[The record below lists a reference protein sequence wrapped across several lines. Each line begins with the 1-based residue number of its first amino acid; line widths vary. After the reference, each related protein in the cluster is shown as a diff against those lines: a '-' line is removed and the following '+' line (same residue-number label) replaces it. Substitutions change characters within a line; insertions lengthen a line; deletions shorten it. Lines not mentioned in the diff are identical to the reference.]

1 MKNERWEDKD
11 GNKKYRDKVRVSSFE
26 FPPRSSNKKSSEQSP
41 KKFGWSNDYESQ
53 HILKGTVP
61 IGKTRS
67 SGVYDKSDIVI
78 PLSVLITWEDVY
90 SILEKQNFKCK
101 YTNIPLEP
109 GFGKFGHEL
118 YEAYHPLAPS
128 LDRIN
133 NDEGYHIDNIS
144 ITLRFINLG
153 LGGYKGNNLNI
164 LKTLGLVK

>member
-1 MKNERWEDKD
+1 MSKQIEQKWITLSKKLAGNAKTNQKANATILKKD
-11 GNKKYRDKVRVSSFE
+11 GTTGRKKA
-26 FPPRSSNKKSSEQSP
+26 
-41 KKFGWSNDYESQ
+41 
-53 HILKGTVP
+53 
-61 IGKTRS
+61 
-67 SGVYDKSDIVI
+67 
-78 PLSVLITWEDVY
+78 LSVLITWEDVY

-118 YEAYHPLAPS
+118 YEASHPLAPS

>member
-1 MKNERWEDKD
+1 MSKQIEQKWITLSKKLAGNAKTNQKANATILKKD
-11 GNKKYRDKVRVSSFE
+11 GTTGRKKA
-26 FPPRSSNKKSSEQSP
+26 
-41 KKFGWSNDYESQ
+41 
-53 HILKGTVP
+53 
-61 IGKTRS
+61 
-67 SGVYDKSDIVI
+67 
-78 PLSVLITWEDVY
+78 LSVLITWEDVY

-101 YTNIPLEP
+101 YTNITLEP

-118 YEAYHPLAPS
+118 YEAYHPLDPS

>member
-1 MKNERWEDKD
+1 MSKQIEQKWITLSKKLAGNAKTNQKANATILKKD
-11 GNKKYRDKVRVSSFE
+11 GTTGRKKA
-26 FPPRSSNKKSSEQSP
+26 
-41 KKFGWSNDYESQ
+41 
-53 HILKGTVP
+53 
-61 IGKTRS
+61 
-67 SGVYDKSDIVI
+67 
-78 PLSVLITWEDVY
+78 LSVLITWEDVY
-90 SILEKQNFKCK
+90 SILEKQNFKFK

-118 YEAYHPLAPS
+118 YEAYNPLAPS

-144 ITLRFINLG
+144 INLRFINLG

>member
-1 MKNERWEDKD
+1 MSKQIEQKWITLSKKLAGNAKTNQKANATILKKD
-11 GNKKYRDKVRVSSFE
+11 GTTGRKKA
-26 FPPRSSNKKSSEQSP
+26 
-41 KKFGWSNDYESQ
+41 
-53 HILKGTVP
+53 
-61 IGKTRS
+61 
-67 SGVYDKSDIVI
+67 
-78 PLSVLITWEDVY
+78 LSVLITWEDVY

>member
-1 MKNERWEDKD
+1 MSKQIEQKWITLSKKLAGNAKTNQKANATILKKD
-11 GNKKYRDKVRVSSFE
+11 GTTGGKKA
-26 FPPRSSNKKSSEQSP
+26 
-41 KKFGWSNDYESQ
+41 
-53 HILKGTVP
+53 
-61 IGKTRS
+61 
-67 SGVYDKSDIVI
+67 
-78 PLSVLITWEDVY
+78 LSVLITWEDVY

>member
-1 MKNERWEDKD
+1 MSKQIEQKWITLSKKLAGNAKTNQKANATILKKD
-11 GNKKYRDKVRVSSFE
+11 GTTGRKKA
-26 FPPRSSNKKSSEQSP
+26 
-41 KKFGWSNDYESQ
+41 
-53 HILKGTVP
+53 
-61 IGKTRS
+61 
-67 SGVYDKSDIVI
+67 
-78 PLSVLITWEDVY
+78 LSVLITWEDVY

-164 LKTLGLVK
+164 LKTLGFVK

>member
-1 MKNERWEDKD
+1 MSKQIEQKWITLSKKLA
-11 GNKKYRDKVRVSSFE
+11 GNAKTNQKA
-26 FPPRSSNKKSSEQSP
+26 NAT
-41 KKFGWSNDYESQ
+41 
-53 HILKGTVP
+53 ILKKDRTTGR
-61 IGKTRS
+61 K
-67 SGVYDKSDIVI
+67 KA
-78 PLSVLITWEDVY
+78 LSVLITWEDVY